1 MFTIL
6 TDISW
11 LSVLL
16 AFVIYFILGALW
28 FTVFFP
34 KLYKISL
41 GKENDTT
48 QSTAPI
54 FFVGPALCCLVITIA
69 SALLVYALHIE
80 TYQSAFQFAV
90 IVGVGYLFSN
100 TVNIAINPNIPRPI
114 LYGLISGSYHLVGII
129 LVSIILLAMK

>member
-1 MFTIL
+1 MLHVL

-16 AFVIYFILGALW
+16 AFIIYFILGSLW

-48 QSTAPI
+48 QSTDPI

-129 LVSIILLAMK
+129 IVSLILLVMK